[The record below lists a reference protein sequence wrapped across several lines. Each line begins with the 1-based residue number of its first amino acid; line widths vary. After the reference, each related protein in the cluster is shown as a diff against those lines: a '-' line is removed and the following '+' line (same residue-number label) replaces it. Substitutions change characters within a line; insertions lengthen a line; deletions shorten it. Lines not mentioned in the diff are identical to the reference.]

1 MLIGNAPA
9 SWGVY
14 YPNSGRITADAYL
27 DQVAAAG
34 YRGTELGPFGF
45 LPTDPAA
52 LADALAARGLVLMG
66 AAHVH
71 TFADPAAGPAL
82 LATLGA
88 SRRSSPHSMRR
99 RSC

>member
-1 MLIGNAPA
+1 M
-9 SWGVY
+9 
-14 YPNSGRITADAYL
+14 
-27 DQVAAAG
+27 AAAG

-52 LADALAARGLVLMG
+52 LADALAARDLVLMG

-71 TFADPAAGPAL
+71 TFADPAAAPGAVGD
-82 LATLGA
+82 ARAA